1 MATRNVSNWRE
12 TFVHASQYIRCRRK
26 RTRLP
31 NVSGSSCCCESRR
44 EACWQ
49 ESRIILCLARLRIA
63 ETGLFE
69 AGTQHHARPIE
80 LYPDVGRGQAQILTQ
95 FLRVAAEYLAQHEYL
110 ADALG
115 QLVDATL
122 HRGQEAFL
130 LAQFGRIAHMARHL
144 GVMTAIVKK
153 IVEILFA

>member
-1 MATRNVSNWRE
+1 MARRNVSNWRE
-12 TFVHASQYIRCRRK
+12 TFVHASQYIKCRRR

-31 NVSGSSCCCESRR
+31 NGSASSCCCDSRR

-49 ESRIILCLARLRIA
+49 ESLSISCLARLRIA

-69 AGTQHHARPIE
+69 AGTQHHACPVQLHPHIR
-80 LYPDVGRGQAQILTQ
+80 RRQAQILTQ

-110 ADALG
+110 ADPLR

-122 HRGQEAFL
+122 HGGQETFL
-130 LAQFGRIAHMARHL
+130 LA
-144 GVMTAIVKK
+144 
-153 IVEILFA
+153 